1 MIMDILE
8 VMECSVC
15 NPVYIDIRLLIVICK
30 KVEEYS
36 KRQDPTLLAE
46 F

>member
-8 VMECSVC
+8 VMECYVC
-15 NPVYIDIRLLIVICK
+15 NPVYIDIRLFIFICK
-30 KVEEYS
+30 KVS